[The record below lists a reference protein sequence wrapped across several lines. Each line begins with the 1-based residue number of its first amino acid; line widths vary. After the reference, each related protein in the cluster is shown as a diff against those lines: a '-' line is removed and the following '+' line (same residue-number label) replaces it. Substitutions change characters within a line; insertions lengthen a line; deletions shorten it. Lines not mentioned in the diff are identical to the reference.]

1 MWCHELKCWVS
12 GQFRVLVAHDKSSKD
27 HRGHRG
33 ASFLHRTNLM
43 DGENWKSIQVLVRY
57 FSLDESS
64 LNGRILCLVRSISYR
79 FKNVKVDSDKTCV

>member
-12 GQFRVLVAHDKSSKD
+12 GQFRVLVALDKSSED

-33 ASFLHRTNLM
+33 ASFLHRTNVM

-57 FSLDESS
+57 FTSGESC
-64 LNGRILCLVRSISYR
+64 ILCLVRSISYR
-79 FKNVKVDSDKTCV
+79 FKSVKDDSDKTCV